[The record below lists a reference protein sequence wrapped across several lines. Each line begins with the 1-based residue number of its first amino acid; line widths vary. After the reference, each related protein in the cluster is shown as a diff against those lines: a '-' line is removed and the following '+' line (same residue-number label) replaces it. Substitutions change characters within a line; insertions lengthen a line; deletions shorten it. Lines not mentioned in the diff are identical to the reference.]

1 MNHDSLVHKFIP
13 MPQATK
19 IPDVKAS
26 VVKERKTRENF
37 GITLDEV
44 KNQKEG
50 IDEARNKT
58 RKVHVASLMDLCHLE
73 NRELELRYQKEQN

>member
-19 IPDVKAS
+19 IPDAKAS

-44 KNQKEG
+44 KNKKEG

-58 RKVHVASLMDLCHLE
+58 RKVHVASLMDLSHLE